1 MKIVT
6 KDQAK
11 EFKNSDTCIAY
22 EYALGDE
29 DINGAIIKLSG
40 RYPETGYVTNE
51 ACKELVYVI
60 SGSGSLVTDKETV
73 ELSTGD
79 MALLPPNEKYYFDG
93 TMEMLMPCSPAW
105 YPEQHKEVS

>member
-1 MKIVT
+1 MKVVA

-11 EFKNSDTCIAY
+11 EFKNSDVCIAY
-22 EYALGDE
+22 EYALGDT
-29 DINGAIIKLSG
+29 DINGAVIKLSG

-51 ACKELVYVI
+51 VCKELVYVV

-79 MALLPPNEKYYFDG
+79 MALLLPNEKYYFDG
-93 TMEMLMPCSPAW
+93 TMEMFMPCSPAW
-105 YPEQHKEVS
+105 YPEQHKEVG